1 MKLPFSIL
9 FSICVLTLYS
19 GTSYAQA
26 ANPDNNITLTVNQP
40 LVFSYNFADELVHDK
55 IINNALELKVRSA
68 QYNTNIYATLSLI
81 GGDISQFA
89 QQISLRLRNKTSI
102 SAATGSANTDIYLAN
117 TPVLL
122 FYQPR
127 MIDNTPYYSFYYD
140 VVMHPFTY
148 QVRPGT
154 YNFSILFTMTQP

>member
-1 MKLPFSIL
+1 MKLHL
-9 FSICVLTLYS
+9 FIFFFICGIALYS
-19 GTSYAQA
+19 GKAYAQV
-26 ANPDNNITLTVNQP
+26 ANPDNNLSLTVNQP
-40 LVFSYNFADELVHDK
+40 LIFSYNFADELVHDK

-68 QYNTNIYATLSLI
+68 QYNTNIYANLSLT
-81 GGDISQFA
+81 GGDISQFT

-102 SAATGSANTDIYLAN
+102 SAAAGSNTDIYLGNA
-117 TPVLL
+117 PALL

-127 MIDNTPYYSFYYD
+127 MVDNTTPYYSFYYD

>member
-1 MKLPFSIL
+1 MKPLL
-9 FSICVLTLYS
+9 FIFFFICGLIS
-19 GTSYAQA
+19 NCDIGHAQT
-26 ANPDNNITLTVNQP
+26 ANPDNNISLAVNQP
-40 LVFSYNFADELVHDK
+40 LIFSYNFADELVHDK

-68 QYNTNIYATLSLI
+68 QYNTNLYATLVLT
-81 GGDISQFA
+81 GGDITQFSK
-89 QQISLRLRNKTSI
+89 QISLRLKNKTSI
-102 SAATGSANTDIYLAN
+102 SAAAGTNTDIYLAN
-117 TPVLL
+117 TPALL